1 MQLIFPGLARHE
13 SEERR
18 QTAGLDGSG
27 ALVQGSRFS
36 ERKNLFLRSIEIGS
50 LEQVSGK
57 KGQKF
62 WVKSILFGPAVV
74 ASDPKWDYP
83 ISMI

>member
-1 MQLIFPGLARHE
+1 MNPKSGTKR
-13 SEERR
+13 
-18 QTAGLDGSG
+18 LDWMGQML
-27 ALVQGSRFS
+27 LVQGSAIS
-36 ERKNLFLRSIEIGS
+36 DRKNLFLKRVEIGI

-57 KGQKF
+57 KGQNF
-62 WVKSILFGPAVV
+62 WGKSILFGPAVV